1 MALKIR
7 LSRAGAKKRPF
18 YRVVVADSRRPRD
31 GRFLERLGTFD
42 PMLPKDHPE
51 RVRLNVERVRHWLD
65 VGALPSDR
73 VARFLGAAEIIPM
86 PAQRNNPQKAQPK
99 AKALERQAARAEK
112 AAAAASAQ
120 AEAPAEAAPEE
131 AAPEE
136 AAPEG
141 CSRGSCPRREEAAP
155 EEAAPEEAAPEEAAP
170 EEAAPEEAA
179 PEEAAPERSP
189 PPTRPAQA
197 MARPK
202 RKPPTEAS
210 PGAHGGAAAPI
221 EPAPAGES
229 RAKTVCLGR
238 IVGAHGVRGIVRVQ
252 SYAANPNDLTAY
264 GALSDAS
271 GARRFAVSVTGHVK
285 GLLLACIEGVD
296 DRNAAEALR
305 GTDLHIARAA
315 LPPTEGEEFY
325 HVDLLG
331 LRAENADG
339 DALGRVSAIHDHGAG
354 PIVEI
359 QPPDGPSTLVPFTRE
374 HVPAIDIEAGRM
386 VVVVAAEDGS

>member
-18 YRVVVADSRRPRD
+18 YRVVVADSRKPRD

-136 AAPEG
+136 AAPE
-141 CSRGSCPRREEAAP
+141 EAAP

-170 EEAAPEEAA
+170 APEEAA
-179 PEEAAPERSP
+179 PAER
-189 PPTRPAQA
+189 R
-197 MARPK
+197 
-202 RKPPTEAS
+202 
-210 PGAHGGAAAPI
+210 
-221 EPAPAGES
+221 
-229 RAKTVCLGR
+229 GR
-238 IVGAHGVRGIVRVQ
+238 
-252 SYAANPNDLTAY
+252 
-264 GALSDAS
+264 
-271 GARRFAVSVTGHVK
+271 RR
-285 GLLLACIEGVD
+285 
-296 DRNAAEALR
+296 
-305 GTDLHIARAA
+305 
-315 LPPTEGEEFY
+315 
-325 HVDLLG
+325 
-331 LRAENADG
+331 
-339 DALGRVSAIHDHGAG
+339 
-354 PIVEI
+354 
-359 QPPDGPSTLVPFTRE
+359 
-374 HVPAIDIEAGRM
+374 
-386 VVVVAAEDGS
+386 